1 MNHHKELAK
10 SYFLKGYNCAQS
22 VVLAFHE
29 ELGLDEETAA
39 RMASAFGGGMGR
51 LREVCGT
58 VSGMFLVLGLLK
70 GYHEPKDHDGKKA
83 LYAQVQQLAHTFQ
96 EQNGSIICRELLGLD
111 HPADSPIPSARTPE
125 YYRKRPCADL
135 AADAADILEK
145 HLRQEN
151 IQMTGN
157 PPDFHHFPQ

>member
-70 GYHEPKDHDGKKA
+70 GYHEPKDQEGKKA
-83 LYAQVQQLAHTFQ
+83 LYAQVQQLPFRSRTEVSSAGSFWA
-96 EQNGSIICRELLGLD
+96 SIILL
-111 HPADSPIPSARTPE
+111 
-125 YYRKRPCADL
+125 
-135 AADAADILEK
+135 ILPFP
-145 HLRQEN
+145 LPVPQS
-151 IQMTGN
+151 ITGN
-157 PPDFHHFPQ
+157 APVPTWLLTQQISWKNT

>member
-1 MNHHKELAK
+1 MNNHKELAK
-10 SYFLKGYNCAQS
+10 TYFLEGYNCAQS

-70 GYHEPKDHDGKKA
+70 GYQNPKDQAGKKI

-96 EQNGSIICRELLGLD
+96 EHNGSIICRELLGLEHHTD
-111 HPADSPIPSARTPE
+111 APTPSERTPE
-125 YYRKRPCADL
+125 YYRKRPCAGL
-135 AADAADILEK
+135 AADAAGILDSLLK
-145 HLRQEN
+145 QEDGQSDE
-151 IQMTGN
+151 I
-157 PPDFHHFPQ
+157 

>member
-70 GYHEPKDHDGKKA
+70 GYHEPKDQDGKKA

-96 EQNGSIICRELLGLD
+96 EQNGSIICRELLGLKKGED
-111 HPADSPIPSARTPE
+111 LEEPAVRTEE
-125 YYRKRPCADL
+125 YYKSRPCLGLCAL
-135 AADAADILEK
+135 AAQILDDYEK
-145 HLRQEN
+145 
-151 IQMTGN
+151 
-157 PPDFHHFPQ
+157 

>member
-1 MNHHKELAK
+1 MNNHKELAK
-10 SYFLKGYNCAQS
+10 AYFLEGYNCAQS

-70 GYHEPKDHDGKKA
+70 GYQNPGDQAGKKI

-96 EQNGSIICRELLGLD
+96 EHNGSIICRELLGLD
-111 HPADSPIPSARTPE
+111 HHADAPIPSDRTPE
-125 YYRKRPCADL
+125 YYRKRPCAGL
-135 AADAADILEK
+135 AADAAGILDSLLK
-145 HLRQEN
+145 QEDGQSDE
-151 IQMTGN
+151 I
-157 PPDFHHFPQ
+157 